1 MEDSELGF
9 FKDMKN
15 IRETAAERGG
25 MPSFGDAASDVSKLY
40 DDRGEREILKNGVTA
55 KAVVKGTAM
64 PVQGDRFALQ
74 IPLEVHP
81 PEGSPY
87 PIDYVFPVV
96 RMQTPLILGTE
107 VPIKISADDPKHVA
121 VQWDAE
127 KAETAAAGGALAAA
141 EAGFAGSYEATA
153 KATMAKAMQQYQAG
167 GGATPGP
174 PVDADP
180 KSRLEKLEELKT
192 AGLIDDAEFEA
203 KKQQIIDAL

>member
-1 MEDSELGF
+1 LGF

-25 MPSFGDAASDVSKLY
+25 MPSFGDAERDVSKLY
-40 DDRGEREILKNGVTA
+40 DDRGEREILESGVIA
-55 KAVVKGTAM
+55 KAVVKGTAK

-81 PEGSPY
+81 PEGEPY

-96 RMQTPLILGTE
+96 RMQSPLILGTE
-107 VPIKISADDPKHVA
+107 VPIKISVDDPQHVA
-121 VQWDAE
+121 VRWDAE
-127 KAETAAAGGALAAA
+127 KAEIAAAGGALAAA
-141 EAGFAGSYEATA
+141 EAGFANSYGDTT
-153 KATMAKAMQQYQAG
+153 KATMAKAMQQYQG
-167 GGATPGP
+167 GGATPVP

-192 AGLIDDAEFEA
+192 AGLIDDAEYES
-203 KKQQIIDAL
+203 KKQQIIDEL

>member
-1 MEDSELGF
+1 LGF

-15 IRETAAERGG
+15 IRESAAERGG
-25 MPSFGDAASDVSKLY
+25 MPGFGDAERDISKLY
-40 DDRGEREILKNGVTA
+40 DDRGEREILANGITA

-81 PEGSPY
+81 PEGEPY

-96 RMQTPLILGTE
+96 RMQAPLILGME
-107 VPIKISADDPKHVA
+107 VPVKISADDPKHVA

-127 KAETAAAGGALAAA
+127 KAEIAAAGGGLAAA
-141 EAGFAGSYEATA
+141 EAGFAGNYAETA
-153 KATMAKAMQQYQAG
+153 KATMAQAMQQYQAG
-167 GGATPGP
+167 AATPAPPAP

-180 KSRLEKLEELKT
+180 KARLEKLDELKT
-192 AGLIDDAEFEA
+192 AGLIDDAEYEA

>member
-1 MEDSELGF
+1 LGF

-25 MPSFGDAASDVSKLY
+25 MPSFGDAERDISKLY
-40 DDRGEREILKNGVTA
+40 DDRGEREILESGVTA
-55 KAVVKGTAM
+55 KAVVKGTAK

-81 PEGSPY
+81 PEGEPY

-96 RMQTPLILGTE
+96 RMQTPLIFGTE
-107 VPIKISADDPKHVA
+107 VPIKISADDPQHVA

-141 EAGFAGSYEATA
+141 EAGFAGSYGDTA
-153 KATMAKAMQQYQAG
+153 KATMALAMQQYQAG
-167 GGATPGP
+167 AAVPAP
-174 PVDADP
+174 PASTDP
-180 KSRLEKLEELKT
+180 KARLEKLEELKS
-192 AGLIDDAEFEA
+192 AGLIDDAEYES

>member
-1 MEDSELGF
+1 MGF

-25 MPSFGDAASDVSKLY
+25 TPSFGDAERDISKLY
-40 DDRGEREILKNGVTA
+40 DDRGEREILANGVTA

-64 PVQGDRFALQ
+64 PVQGDRFAVQ

-81 PEGSPY
+81 PDGEPY
-87 PIDYVFPVV
+87 KIDYVFPVV
-96 RMQTPLILGTE
+96 RMQAPLVLGME
-107 VPIKISADDPKHVA
+107 IPIKISADDPKHVA

-127 KAETAAAGGALAAA
+127 KTEIASAGGALAAA
-141 EAGFAGSYEATA
+141 EAGFAKSFDADTM
-153 KATMAKAMQQYQAG
+153 KATMAQAMQQYQT
-167 GGATPGP
+167 GGAKPAA

-192 AGLIDDAEFEA
+192 AGLIDDAEYES